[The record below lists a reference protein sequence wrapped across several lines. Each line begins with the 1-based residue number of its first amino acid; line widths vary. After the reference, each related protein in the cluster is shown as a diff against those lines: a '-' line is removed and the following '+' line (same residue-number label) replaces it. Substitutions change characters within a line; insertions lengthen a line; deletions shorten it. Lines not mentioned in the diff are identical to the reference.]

1 MTAASLISRF
11 RRRFI
16 FSAGKKKS
24 FGGRMHRTVQS
35 EQKTRSFQTALDLTT
50 DAKIN
55 VSVSETESSCF
66 THSWTELGDDGVMA
80 RPRKT
85 VQ

>member
-1 MTAASLISRF
+1 MR
-11 RRRFI
+11 
-16 FSAGKKKS
+16 
-24 FGGRMHRTVQS
+24 RTVQS

-55 VSVSETESSCF
+55 VSGSETESSCF
-66 THSWTELGDDGVMA
+66 THSWTEFGDDGVMP

-85 VQ
+85 VQWTQMNKIRIWQLWKHDDHSAAC